1 MSRFLAT
8 LSIWCPL
15 SLPASSIPLSGC
27 AVFCWFALVSL
38 PSYLCP
44 HFPSPIFWFCFP
56 CSLSMSRIIH
66 PQAFSS
72 NLSSCCPS
80 RSFETSSSQNDLF
93 IPPHTRAGERW
104 KDVVFAGNDSRMFF
118 SFFAQGDGVPFK
130 FYERTAH
137 GKHVAPTGDEQSH
150 WGLTQKHLMCLSK
163 KSGEG
168 SDCVSLIGWWDW

>member
-1 MSRFLAT
+1 MYRFLAT

-27 AVFCWFALVSL
+27 AVFCWFAWVSL

-56 CSLSMSRIIH
+56 SSLSMSRMIH

-72 NLSSCCPS
+72 NLSNCCPG

-93 IPPHTRAGERW
+93 IPPHTEAGERW
-104 KDVVFAGNDSRMFF
+104 KDVVFAGNENTGSCWNRFQDVLFLLCTRWRCTLQVLCKNSPWKTCCPHWRW
-118 SFFAQGDGVPFK
+118 AVPVRVNP
-130 FYERTAH
+130 EALN
-137 GKHVAPTGDEQSH
+137 VPE
-150 WGLTQKHLMCLSK
+150 
-163 KSGEG
+163 
-168 SDCVSLIGWWDW
+168 